1 MPSCP
6 QCGRLFVAGE
16 DTHAC
21 PNCGAVVGQQLT
33 AAAAPRPA
41 PTRRPL
47 SNATL
52 FLIAVNVIVF
62 LLTAFSSGSIVNI
75 DIDVLR
81 KFGANYGPLTLT
93 GQWWR
98 LETST
103 FLHGGLL
110 HILFNM
116 WALLNLGLLAEI
128 IFGTEQYLALY
139 LLAGLGGSV
148 ASLCYHPA
156 VIGVGA
162 SGAIFGVA
170 GAMLPALFF
179 EKNQRLR
186 NAMRGNLG
194 SIAFFVA
201 FNILYGA
208 GSVRIDNAAHLGGL
222 ATGLLLGL
230 ALPKASEGPLSQSRG
245 RSLAVLVATAGLIF
259 GAAMYAKKSGSG
271 VIAYSRANE
280 AASAGKFDEAI
291 TLAKQAVAEK
301 PSLTQAHL
309 LLASLY
315 LDSKQPE
322 LAVPELKIVTQQAPK
337 YPDGYSLLCTA
348 TVRARA
354 QSESLVACKKAAT
367 LRPDRAED
375 AYRLGIAMMQ
385 HNDYQN
391 AATQFERVLQLDPKF
406 QGAAEALEEAK
417 RQSSSK

>member
-1 MPSCP
+1 M
-6 QCGRLFVAGE
+6 
-16 DTHAC
+16 
-21 PNCGAVVGQQLT
+21 N
-33 AAAAPRPA
+33 AAATPRPVA
-41 PTRRPL
+41 TRRPI

-52 FLIAVNVIVF
+52 FLIAVNVIVY
-62 LLTAFSSGSIVNI
+62 LLTALASRSLVTI

-110 HILFNM
+110 HVLFNM

-148 ASLCYHPA
+148 ASLCWHPA
-156 VIGVGA
+156 VVGVGA

-208 GSVRIDNAAHLGGL
+208 GAVRIDNAAHLGGL
-222 ATGLLLGL
+222 ATGLLLGF
-230 ALPKASEGPLSQSRG
+230 ALPKASEGPLSQSRP
-245 RSLAVLVATAGLIF
+245 RSFAILVATALLIF
-259 GAAMYAKKSGSG
+259 GGAMYAKKAGTG
-271 VIAYSRANE
+271 VIAFSRANE
-280 AASAGKFDEAI
+280 AASAGQFDEAI

-301 PSLTQAHL
+301 PALTQAHL

-322 LAVPELKIVTQQAPK
+322 LAIPELKIVTEQAPK

-348 TVRARA
+348 TVRARD
-354 QSESLVACKKAAT
+354 QSESLPACTKAAQ

-375 AYRLGIAMMQ
+375 VSWLGIAMMQ
-385 HNDYQN
+385 HDDYQN
-391 AATQFERVLQLDPKF
+391 AVTQFERVLQLDPKF
-406 QGAAEALEEAK
+406 DGASEALEESKRLAAK
-417 RQSSSK
+417 

>member
-1 MPSCP
+1 
-6 QCGRLFVAGE
+6 
-16 DTHAC
+16 
-21 PNCGAVVGQQLT
+21 
-33 AAAAPRPA
+33 
-41 PTRRPL
+41 
-47 SNATL
+47 
-52 FLIAVNVIVF
+52 
-62 LLTAFSSGSIVNI
+62 
-75 DIDVLR
+75 
-81 KFGANYGPLTLT
+81 
-93 GQWWR
+93 
-98 LETST
+98 
-103 FLHGGLL
+103 
-110 HILFNM
+110 M

-148 ASLCYHPA
+148 ASLCWHPA
-156 VIGVGA
+156 VVGVGA

-179 EKNQRLR
+179 ERNQRLR

-245 RSLAVLVATAGLIF
+245 RSLAVLAATAGLIF
-259 GAAMYAKKSGSG
+259 GGAMYAKKAGNG
-271 VIAYSRANE
+271 VIAYSRAND
-280 AASAGKFDEAI
+280 AAMADRLDEAI

-301 PSLTQAHL
+301 PDMIQAHL

-315 LDSKQPE
+315 LDSRQPE
-322 LAVPELKIVTQQAPK
+322 LAIPELRIVTEQAPK
-337 YPDGYSLLCTA
+337 FPDGYSLLCTA
-348 TVRARA
+348 TLRARA
-354 QSESLVACKKAAT
+354 ESESLDACAKAAR
-367 LRPDRAED
+367 LRPNRAED
-375 AYRLGIAMMQ
+375 AYWLGIAMMR

-391 AATQFERVLQLDPKF
+391 AATQFERVLQIDPKF
-406 QGAAEALEEAK
+406 EGAAAALEEAK